1 MAEIIGYSTIDR
13 YKTYTVTDFEIIKQ
27 DLSNALNIR
36 QGEMPGRPDVGT
48 IMWSFIYEPQNAQTS
63 QAVINEI
70 QRVVAQDP
78 RIEVADINVF
88 SQENGILVELEVQTI
103 QGQDARMLTV
113 FFDNQTQRASL
124 SDVQYKLPSL

>member
-1 MAEIIGYSTIDR
+1 MADIIGYSTIDR

-63 QAVINEI
+63 KAVITEI

-78 RIEVADINVF
+78 RIQVADINVF

-124 SDVQYKLPSL
+124 SDV

>member
-36 QGEMPGRPDVGT
+36 QGEVPGRPDVGT
-48 IMWSFIYEPQNAQTS
+48 TMWSFIYEPQNAQTS

-78 RIEVADINVF
+78 RIQVADINVYL
-88 SQENGILVELEVQTI
+88 QENGILVELEVQTI
-103 QGQDARMLTV
+103 QGQDARLLTV

-124 SDVQYKLPSL
+124 SDV

>member
-1 MAEIIGYSTIDR
+1 MADIIGYSTIDR

-78 RIEVADINVF
+78 RIQVADINVF

-124 SDVQYKLPSL
+124 SDV

>member
-103 QGQDARMLTV
+103 QGQDARMLAV

-124 SDVQYKLPSL
+124 SDV

>member
-88 SQENGILVELEVQTI
+88 SQENGILVELQVQTI
-103 QGQDARMLTV
+103 QGQDARLLTV

-124 SDVQYKLPSL
+124 SDV

>member
-1 MAEIIGYSTIDR
+1 MADIIGYSTIDR

-78 RIEVADINVF
+78 RIQVADINVF

-103 QGQDARMLTV
+103 QGQDARLLTV

-124 SDVQYKLPSL
+124 SDV

>member
-78 RIEVADINVF
+78 RIQVADINVF

-103 QGQDARMLTV
+103 QGQDARLLTL

-124 SDVQYKLPSL
+124 SDV

>member
-78 RIEVADINVF
+78 RIQVADINVF

-103 QGQDARMLTV
+103 QGQDARMLTL

-124 SDVQYKLPSL
+124 SDV

>member
-78 RIEVADINVF
+78 RIQVADINVF

-103 QGQDARMLTV
+103 QGQDARLLTL
-113 FFDNQTQRASL
+113 FFDNQTQLASL
-124 SDVQYKLPSL
+124 SDV